1 MCGSDKLLQSIADE
15 IGRRGL
21 TVVHEITE
29 MEMVDRGLPEFVKVG
44 YVDDVTEAK
53 RYLEGCCQVF
63 REFMKYAFI
72 AEGYAI
78 ALSYARYSVRQTA
91 SRLDVAVEELDPGVK
106 TVPNQD
112 MVTTTLFSE
121 SLRNEF
127 PLHRTLTF

>member
-1 MCGSDKLLQSIADE
+1 MCGSLFFWQSIADE

-21 TVVHEITE
+21 TVVHSATL

-44 YVDDVTEAK
+44 YDKLLTEAK

-63 REFMKYAFI
+63 REEITDAFI

-78 ALSYARYSVRQTA
+78 ALSYARYVDDVTA
-91 SRLDVAVEELDPGVK
+91 SRLDVAVEELDPGVFMK
-106 TVPNQD
+106 YNQD

-121 SLRNEF
+121 SLRNSVRQ
-127 PLHRTLTF
+127 HRTLTF